1 MCGCVKDTGVH
12 APGMEVR
19 LCVEGKDYRWICW
32 GQSPSAGTCP
42 LTVLSFSGFYVSG
55 LNFRAGFKMSCNNQ
69 LPDCIKYIF
78 FYNIF
83 NL

>member
-12 APGMEVR
+12 AAGMDGAG
-19 LCVEGKDYRWICW
+19 VEGKNAVGFAGDS
-32 GQSPSAGTCP
+32 SPHQQLFVFNST
-42 LTVLSFSGFYVSG
+42 FSGFYVSG
-55 LNFRAGFKMSCNNQ
+55 LNFRAGFKMSYNNR
-69 LPDCIKYIF
+69 LPDGINCIF